1 MCESFQILEP
11 IEIFESLRMGEGEVV
26 HEVSSSY
33 EAELWLARNVAA
45 EVKVK
50 KLKSE
55 YKKTLVK
62 MRSMLVKMSEGDKTI
77 REANRLRS
85 KLQW

>member
-85 KLQW
+85 KLQ